1 MKPYITNTLAV
12 IIIFLLFTITA
23 CNPATPVVTIA
34 PFTPTPT
41 PTLTPTPTPTPRIFS
56 GVRAYEDVKYQSSL
70 GPRTPGSQAHSQTVE
85 WIVNELKSANWSA
98 DIQEIAG
105 GQPIKNI
112 VAKRGESG
120 PWIVLGA
127 HYDSRLLADQDP
139 DPNNRTQPVVG
150 ANDGAS
156 GVAVL
161 LELARTLPDDLPAR
175 IWLVFFD
182 AEDNGNI
189 QGWDWIMGSR
199 AFVASLQEKPN
210 AAIIIDMIGDA
221 NLNLPIEQNS
231 NPALVQEIWQTAKDL
246 GYENV
251 FLNQPGYS
259 MIDDHTPFLE
269 AGIPAVDIIDF
280 DYPYWHTSQDTADKV
295 SAQSLEIIGK
305 TLTQWLNNKR

>member
-1 MKPYITNTLAV
+1 M
-12 IIIFLLFTITA
+12 
-23 CNPATPVVTIA
+23 
-34 PFTPTPT
+34 
-41 PTLTPTPTPTPRIFS
+41 
-56 GVRAYEDVKYQSSL
+56 RAYEDVKYQSSL